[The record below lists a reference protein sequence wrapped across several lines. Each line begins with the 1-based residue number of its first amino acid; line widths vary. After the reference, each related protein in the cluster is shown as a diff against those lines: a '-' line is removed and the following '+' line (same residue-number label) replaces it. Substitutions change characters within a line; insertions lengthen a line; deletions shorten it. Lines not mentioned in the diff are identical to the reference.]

1 MKKASP
7 LLGGRKEG
15 VPSSSDGFEIL
26 MSDKDRKLFEMREK
40 YKNVDYDNLQGKLE
54 REEKEREF
62 DAFYNHLMQEEKKG
76 QDVSQEGSEEGES
89 MDQLMLRAAQNN
101 AEFEQEREDSL
112 DEEDKCQDTK
122 APDSAGIVSALD
134 FRSRVCSTSLICTER
149 ATTTSSTE
157 CWANM

>member
-62 DAFYNHLMQEEKKG
+62 DAFYNHLM
-76 QDVSQEGSEEGES
+76 
-89 MDQLMLRAAQNN
+89 
-101 AEFEQEREDSL
+101 
-112 DEEDKCQDTK
+112 
-122 APDSAGIVSALD
+122 
-134 FRSRVCSTSLICTER
+134 
-149 ATTTSSTE
+149 
-157 CWANM
+157 